1 MNNIRSSD
9 YNYYSPFICLHM
21 SFQEEA
27 FYDMKRKGKHKDVK
41 AEDTCSL
48 RVSDCN
54 RFCSG
59 RNVIDNL
66 TNIR

>member
-1 MNNIRSSD
+1 
-9 YNYYSPFICLHM
+9 M